1 MRILRPTKNR
11 LLLEPIRSADDIVRG
26 VFIPEAHRDK
36 HPSIDCIVVS
46 KGPTATDEVK
56 IGDRVLMERFQGTD
70 VNMGGKVFKL
80 VTEKELLAII
90 E

>member
-1 MRILRPTKNR
+1 MRKLTPTGNKILV
-11 LLLEPIRSADDIVRG
+11 EPIRHSDDVVRG
-26 VFIPEAHRDK
+26 VFIPESHRDQ

-46 KGPTATDEVK
+46 KGPKATDTVS
-56 IGDRVLMERFQGTD
+56 IFDRVLIDRYQGTD
-70 VNMGGKVFKL
+70 VSMGGKTFKL

>member
-1 MRILRPTKNR
+1 MRKLKPTKNKI
-11 LLLEPIRSADDIVRG
+11 LVEPIRHSDDVVRG
-26 VFIPEAHRDK
+26 VFIPEAHRDA

-46 KGPTATDEVK
+46 KGPKATPDVM
-56 IGDRVLMERFQGTD
+56 IGDRVLIDRYQGTD
-70 VNMGGKVFKL
+70 VNMGGKTFKL

>member
-1 MRILRPTKNR
+1 MRKLKPCRNQ
-11 LLLEPIRSADDIVRG
+11 LLVEPIRHSDDVVRG
-26 VFIPEAHRDK
+26 VFIPEAHRDQ

-46 KGPTATDEVK
+46 KGPKATDDVK
-56 IGDRVLMERFQGTD
+56 IGDRVLMERYQGTD
-70 VNMGGKVFKL
+70 VNMGGKIFKL